1 MVESGVA
8 PEKQMETQVKRK
20 EWTKRLNWGRH
31 GTPLAFGVMMI
42 VFALINP
49 AFLNARNLSQTLR
62 QGAILFLI
70 VSGQGLTII
79 TRGIDLSQGSVVS
92 LVSVA
97 TISSIYVLG
106 TYWGSL
112 TGILFGGVC
121 GFVNGM
127 LIGYLHI
134 PPILA
139 TLGMLFVALG
149 AELVYTGGVTLTN
162 LTDIDQGRLF
172 WFGGGMLGPI
182 PVPVAFAVLIGLIL
196 YYMLHYTE
204 FGRHIYFMGANPLAS
219 RMVGV
224 KGNRVIVVV
233 YTLSG
238 LLAALGAFFL
248 TARLSMGFPQL
259 GEGWLVLS
267 IGGAVLG
274 GISILGGEGG
284 IWEAVLGTL
293 VIVFLDNG
301 LIVSG
306 VSSFAREAII
316 GCIIILA
323 CMASVIR
330 RRS

>member
-1 MVESGVA
+1 MA
-8 PEKQMETQVKRK
+8 LQMERAKLF
-20 EWTKRLNWGRH
+20 KRLDWSRF
-31 GTPLAFGVMMI
+31 GTPLAFVAMMI
-42 VFALINP
+42 VFAFINP
-49 AFLNARNLSQTLR
+49 AFLSTRNLSQTLR

-70 VSGQGLTII
+70 VSGQTLAIV
-79 TRGIDLSQGSVVS
+79 TRGIDLSQGSVMS

-97 TISSIYVLG
+97 TISAIYGLG

-112 TGILFGGVC
+112 VGVLCGGLC
-121 GFVNGM
+121 GFVNGIF
-127 LIGYLHI
+127 IGYLRI

-172 WFGGGMLGPI
+172 WFGGGMVGPL
-182 PVPVAFAVLIGLIL
+182 PVPVAFAVIIGVF
-196 YYMLHYTE
+196 LHYVLRCTK
-204 FGRHIYFMGANPLAS
+204 FGRHVYFMGANPVAA

-224 KGNRVIVVV
+224 KAKRMTVIV
-233 YTLSG
+233 YTLSS
-238 LLAALGAFFL
+238 LLASLGAFFL

-284 IWEAVLGTL
+284 VWEAALGTL

-306 VSSFAREAII
+306 ASSFAREAII

>member
-1 MVESGVA
+1 MAAQVERAERIERWSWS
-8 PEKQMETQVKRK
+8 RY
-20 EWTKRLNWGRH
+20 
-31 GTPLAFGVMMI
+31 GTPLALVVMMV
-42 VFALINP
+42 VFALVNP
-49 AFLNARNLSQTLR
+49 AFLSARNLSQTLR

-70 VSGQGLTII
+70 VSGQALTIVI
-79 TRGIDLSQGSVVS
+79 RGIDLSQGSVMS

-106 TYWGSL
+106 AYWGSL
-112 TGILFGGVC
+112 AGVLFGGLC

-134 PPILA
+134 PPIVA
-139 TLGMLFVALG
+139 TLGMLFVTLG
-149 AELVYTGGVTLTN
+149 VELVYTGGVTLTN

-172 WFGGGMLGPI
+172 WFGGGMVGPL
-182 PVPVAFAVLIGLIL
+182 PVPVVFAIIIGLIL
-196 YYMLHYTE
+196 HYMLRSTE
-204 FGRHIYFMGANPLAS
+204 FGRHIYFMGANPVAA

-224 KGNRVIVVV
+224 KANRVTVIV

-248 TARLSMGFPQL
+248 TARLSMGCPYL
-259 GEGWLVLS
+259 GEGWLVIS
-267 IGGAVLG
+267 IGGAVVG

-293 VIVFLDNG
+293 VIVFLENG

-306 VSSFAREAII
+306 VSSFAREAIL

>member
-1 MVESGVA
+1 
-8 PEKQMETQVKRK
+8 VKRK
-20 EWTKRLNWGRH
+20 KGLASFNWSRH
-31 GTPLAFGVMMI
+31 GTPLAFGLMII

-49 AFLNARNLSQTLR
+49 AFLSVRNLSQTLR

-70 VSGQGLTII
+70 VSGQGLAIL
-79 TRGIDLSQGSVVS
+79 TRGIDLSQGSVMS

-97 TISSIYVLG
+97 TISSIYILG

-112 TGILFGGVC
+112 VGVLFGGLC
-121 GFVNGM
+121 GFINGV
-127 LIGYLHI
+127 LIGYLRI

-139 TLGMLFVALG
+139 TLGMLFIALG

-162 LTDIDQGRLF
+162 LTDVDQIRLF
-172 WFGGGMLGPI
+172 WFGGGMLGPV
-182 PVPVAFAVLIGLIL
+182 PVPVVFAVFTGLIL
-196 YYMLHYTE
+196 YFVLRCTM
-204 FGRHIYFMGANPLAS
+204 FGRHLYFMGANPDAA

-224 KGNRVIVVV
+224 KANRVLVIV

-248 TARLSMGFPQL
+248 TARLSMGFPHL
-259 GEGWLVLS
+259 GEAWLVLS

-284 IWEAVLGTL
+284 IWEAILGTL

>member
-1 MVESGVA
+1 MA
-8 PEKQMETQVKRK
+8 LQMERAKLF
-20 EWTKRLNWGRH
+20 KRLDWSRF
-31 GTPLAFGVMMI
+31 GTPLAFVTMMV
-42 VFALINP
+42 VFAFINP
-49 AFLNARNLSQTLR
+49 AFLSTKNLSQTLR

-70 VSGQGLTII
+70 VSGQTLAIV
-79 TRGIDLSQGSVVS
+79 TRGIDLSQGSVMG

-97 TISSIYVLG
+97 TISAIYGLG

-112 TGILFGGVC
+112 VGILCGGLC
-121 GFVNGM
+121 GFVNGS

-149 AELVYTGGVTLTN
+149 VELVYTGGVTLTN

-172 WFGGGMLGPI
+172 WFGGGMVGPL
-182 PVPVAFAVLIGLIL
+182 PVPVVFAVIIGVL
-196 YYMLHYTE
+196 LHYVLRCTK
-204 FGRHIYFMGANPLAS
+204 FGRHVYFIGANPVAA

-224 KGNRVIVVV
+224 KAKRMMIIV
-233 YTLSG
+233 YTLSS
-238 LLAALGAFFL
+238 LLASLGAFFL
-248 TARLSMGFPQL
+248 TARLSMGFPHL

-267 IGGAVLG
+267 IGGAVIG

-293 VIVFLDNG
+293 LIVFLDNG

-316 GCIIILA
+316 GCFIILA

>member
-1 MVESGVA
+1 
-8 PEKQMETQVKRK
+8 MEGAKLI
-20 EWTKRLNWGRH
+20 KRLDWSRF
-31 GTPLAFGVMMI
+31 GTPLAFVTMMV
-42 VFALINP
+42 VFAFINP
-49 AFLNARNLSQTLR
+49 AFLSTKNLSQTLR

-70 VSGQGLTII
+70 VSGQTLVIV
-79 TRGIDLSQGSVVS
+79 TRGIDLSQGSVMG

-97 TISSIYVLG
+97 TISAIYGLG

-112 TGILFGGVC
+112 VGVLCGGLC
-121 GFVNGM
+121 GFVNGS

-149 AELVYTGGVTLTN
+149 VELVYTGGVTLTN

-172 WFGGGMLGPI
+172 WFGGGMVGPI
-182 PVPVAFAVLIGLIL
+182 PVPVVFAVIIGVI
-196 YYMLHYTE
+196 LHYVLHCTK
-204 FGRHIYFMGANPLAS
+204 FGRHVYFIGANPAAA

-224 KGNRVIVVV
+224 KAKRMTIIV

-238 LLAALGAFFL
+238 LLASLGAFFL
-248 TARLSMGFPQL
+248 TARLSMGFPHL

-267 IGGAVLG
+267 IGGAVIG

-284 IWEAVLGTL
+284 IWEAALGTL

-323 CMASVIR
+323 CLASVIR
-330 RRS
+330 RRA